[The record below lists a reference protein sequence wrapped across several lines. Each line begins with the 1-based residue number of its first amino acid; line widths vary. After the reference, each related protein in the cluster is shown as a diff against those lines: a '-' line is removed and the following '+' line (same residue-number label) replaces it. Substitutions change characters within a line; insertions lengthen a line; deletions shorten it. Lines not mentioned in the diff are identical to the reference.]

1 MPAAKPNPAA
11 RAEAVPV
18 QPWSKVLI
26 VSWLIPGGGHFL
38 LKRTGRGA
46 VLMGTIVLMFALG
59 LLMRGVMFHPQRA
72 DLLTTIITYGGFL
85 GDLAS
90 GLLYLLAYVF
100 GYVNNVVDVAGHVH
114 DYGTKFLVAAGLL
127 NILAMIDAYEI
138 AKGKKE

>member
-11 RAEAVPV
+11 PVEAVPV
-18 QPWSKVLI
+18 QPWWKVLL
-26 VSWLIPGGGHFL
+26 VSWFIPGGGHLL

-46 VLMGTIVLMFALG
+46 VLMSTVVIMFVLG
-59 LLMRGVMFHPQRA
+59 LLMRGVMFQPTRA
-72 DLLTTIITYGGFL
+72 DLLTTIITCGGFL

-114 DYGTKFLVAAGLL
+114 DNGTKFLVAAGLL
-127 NILAMIDAYEI
+127 NILAIIDAYEI

>member
-1 MPAAKPNPAA
+1 MPAKPNPAPKV
-11 RAEAVPV
+11 EAAPV
-18 QPWSKVLI
+18 QPWSKVVVI
-26 VSWLIPGGGHFL
+26 SWLLPGGGHFL

-46 VLMGTIVLMFALG
+46 ILMGTIVLMFVLG

-72 DLLTTIITYGGFL
+72 DILTTIITYGGFL
-85 GDLAS
+85 GDLAT
-90 GLLYLLAYVF
+90 GLLYILAYIF
-100 GYVNNVVDVAGHVH
+100 GYPDKVVDVAGHVH

>member
-1 MPAAKPNPAA
+1 MPAAKAISATPGA
-11 RAEAVPV
+11 AVPI
-18 QPWSKVLI
+18 QPWWKVLI
-26 VSWLIPGGGHFL
+26 VSWFIPGGGHFL

-46 VLMGTIVLMFALG
+46 ILAGTVVVMFVLG
-59 LLMRGVMFHPQRA
+59 LLMRGVMFHPQRS
-72 DLLTTIITYGGFL
+72 DVLTTIITYGGFL

-90 GLLYLLAYVF
+90 GVLYLLALFF
-100 GYVNNVVDVAGHVH
+100 GYVDNVVDVAGHVH